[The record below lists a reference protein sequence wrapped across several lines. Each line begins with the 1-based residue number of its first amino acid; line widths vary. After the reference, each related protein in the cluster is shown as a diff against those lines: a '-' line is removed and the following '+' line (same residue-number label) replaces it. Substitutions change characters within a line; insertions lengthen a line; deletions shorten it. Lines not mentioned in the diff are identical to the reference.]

1 MSFKFSLGNS
11 KTTISCDDAESEEEN
26 ESEVTVID
34 NNIYFYC
41 PVSNESI
48 LALTKHIREI
58 TKKNMILGITY
69 NIEPPNINLYINSQ
83 GGCVYSAL
91 SILDIIINNKV
102 KINSIITGVCMSAAT
117 LISMVCHNRYITP
130 NGYMLIHNMSIG
142 GFWGKMH
149 EFEDEMKNMTQ
160 LTKSLKN
167 IYKNYGKINKTQ
179 IDSLLKKDLLLNSS
193 VAKKYGFID
202 EIKLI

>member
-11 KTTISCDDAESEEEN
+11 KTTISCDDAEEEEDV
-26 ESEVTVID
+26 SEVTVID

-69 NIEPPNINLYINSQ
+69 NIDPPDINLYINSQ

-193 VAKKYGFID
+193 IAKKYGFVD

>member
-1 MSFKFSLGNS
+1 MSVKFNLSRAG
-11 KTTISCDDAESEEEN
+11 TTISCDDADPEDETV
-26 ESEVTVID
+26 SEVTVID

-48 LALTKHIREI
+48 LQLTKHIREI

-69 NIEPPNINLYINSQ
+69 NIEPPDINLYINSQ

-91 SILDIIINNKV
+91 SVLDIIINNKV

-130 NGYMLIHNMSIG
+130 SGFMLIHNMSIG

-167 IYKNYGKINKTQ
+167 IYKTYGKINKTQ

-193 VAKKYGFID
+193 VALKYGFVD
-202 EIKLI
+202 EVKLI